1 MKIIQNVI
9 EHIKAFLLNYVNNS
23 SHTLYADI
31 KELFATYVLSMGYYL
46 IYILLQRDNLKKTK
60 ELKNIKKG
68 LRCFVFANGP
78 SMNLLDAKKIGQY
91 QNSGFDV
98 ICVNS
103 YLLSDMADTVVPD
116 YYVLSDPISFGASK
130 NLVPDAVMDAQK
142 KVIERVN
149 DLNIPVFIPAQ
160 FTNNSLKHYYIFN
173 DLENRFTS
181 NINPIKPRG
190 YLSMTAYKALA
201 IACYLGYDTIF
212 ICGFDNNYFKTFS
225 VDENNDIY
233 YVDKHYYDTG
243 FKRNVRPNKGEG
255 LGNLLWEHHLLFKNL
270 ELFKKYNIINLN
282 KNSLVDAFSKKHDLD
297 VLEVL

>member
-31 KELFATYVLSMGYYL
+31 KELFATYVLSIGYYL
-46 IYILLQRDNLKKTK
+46 IYILPQRDNLKRTK

-68 LRCFVFANGP
+68 RRCFVFANGP
-78 SMNLLDAKKIGQY
+78 SMNLLDVKKIEKY
-91 QNSGFDV
+91 QNAGFDV

-103 YLLSDMADTVVPD
+103 YILSDMADTVVPD

-130 NLVPDAVMDAQK
+130 NLVPDAVMNAQK

-173 DLENRFTS
+173 DFGNKFTS
-181 NINPIKPRG
+181 NINPIKQRG
-190 YLSMTAYKALA
+190 YSSMTAYKALA

-212 ICGFDNNYFKTFS
+212 ICGFDNDYFKSFS
-225 VDENNDIY
+225 VDDNNDIY
-233 YVDKHYYDTG
+233 YIDRHYFDAG
-243 FKRNVRPNKGEG
+243 LKRIVRPNKGEG

-270 ELFKKYNIINLN
+270 ELFKKCNIINLN
-282 KNSLVDAFSKKHDLD
+282 KNGLVDAFSKKHDLD
-297 VLEVL
+297 VLKVL